1 MDQAKSLLQSNPQPK
16 WRSTA
21 AADASFDNVCT
32 VVSRSFAGTETVA
45 AEPITSWAFRD
56 ILPKEG
62 VSGRVEAINFL
73 VTFAI
78 DDILR
83 KGGIAFGHPGGDD
96 DKQGGLLLQSC
107 AIIREF
113 DPAMEFKGSHRWDN
127 FVTVCR
133 GVYFYMRAKIGGTL
147 PAVFIGHK
155 NALKTLEEQ
164 GQLFSRDLKEGHK
177 LFGPKGK
184 HIYVFNIATDPD
196 FQGRGYGSQLMTQ
209 INDISDSSGLPCYLE
224 CSGEKNRM
232 FYEKFGYKTTK
243 QHPLADKQGEILV
256 EYMVR
261 EPKV

>member
-1 MDQAKSLLQSNPQPK
+1 MDKAKSLIQSNPQPK
-16 WRSTA
+16 WSTN
-21 AADASFDNVCT
+21 ASFDSICT
-32 VVSRSFAGTETVA
+32 AVSRSFAGSSTAA
-45 AEPITSWAFRD
+45 AEPMSSWVFRD

-62 VSGRVEAINFL
+62 ALGRIEAYKFL
-73 VTFAI
+73 MTFAI
-78 DDILR
+78 DQLLR
-83 KGGIAFGHPGGDD
+83 KGGIAFGHPGD
-96 DKQGGLLLQSC
+96 DKQGGLQSC
-107 AIIREF
+107 AIILEF
-113 DPAMEFKGSHRWDN
+113 DPAVEFRGKHRWDN
-127 FVTVCR
+127 FVTGCR
-133 GVYFYMRAKIGGTL
+133 VAYFYMRAKIGGTL
-147 PAVFIGHK
+147 PAVFIRHK

-224 CSGEKNRM
+224 CSGEKIRT
-232 FYEKFGYKTTK
+232 FYEKFGYKTTM